1 MSRKVKCINCMSAG
15 TFASPMNI
23 TKDNYEYAKHV
34 LKTMKDTLYC
44 TETGKCKWIGNE
56 QYCKHYR
63 KTEISPNEGA
73 IIQLEK
79 LISEYEQSL
88 EKVE

>member
-15 TFASPMNI
+15 TFASPMKI
-23 TKDNYEYAKHV
+23 TKDNYDYAKYI
-34 LKTMKDTLYC
+34 LQTMKTSLHC

-63 KTEISPNEGA
+63 KTEVSPNEGA
-73 IIQLEK
+73 IMQLEK
-79 LISEYEQSL
+79 LIKEYEESL
-88 EKVE
+88 AIK